1 VFNRSTLALAS
12 LIAVSIAAVG
22 FAGEP
27 RHHHP
32 EQVINSRP
40 VISLL
45 PLELDQPRRVLV
57 RKDGSVVISDWGA
70 GKVVAHKSGQ
80 TKVLAD
86 DLDQPSGLAED
97 ADGNIYVS
105 LYAGG
110 EPDKGGVLQLSQLPG
125 LKNWQRQTMA
135 STLTGPTDIAVEA
148 SGRITVAEYT
158 ANRIS
163 QIRPDGSLEVGIA
176 KLSTP
181 SSVVVDREGRLY
193 ATSSK
198 TGTVVSIP
206 SSGEP
211 IVLCDG
217 LNAPS
222 DLALDDQDA
231 LVAVSYKS
239 RSIVRIDSDKKSFKR
254 IATVPAGTIG
264 IAYQKDGNFV
274 VVNWELQTAT
284 KVTNRLLMDCPHC
297 DGKIP
302 VRLKPNLR
310 RPIF

>member
-1 VFNRSTLALAS
+1 MFNRSFLS
-12 LIAVSIAAVG
+12 PLILIVASIASPG
-22 FAGEP
+22 YGGEP
-27 RHHHP
+27 QHQHP

-45 PLELDQPRRVLV
+45 PVELDQPRRVLV
-57 RKDGSVVISDWGA
+57 RHDGAIVISDWGA
-70 GKVVAHKSGQ
+70 GKVVSWKSGQ
-80 TKVLAD
+80 TSALAE
-86 DLDQPSGLAED
+86 DLNQPAGLAED

-105 LYAGG
+105 LYADG
-110 EPDKGGVLQLSQLPG
+110 EPDKGGVLQLSRLPG
-125 LKNWQRQTMA
+125 KKNWRRQTMA

-148 SGRITVAEYT
+148 SGQITVAEYT

-163 QIRPDGSLEVGIA
+163 QIRPDGSLELGIA

-181 SSVVVDREGRLY
+181 SSVVIDREGRLF

-198 TGTVVSIP
+198 AGTVVSIP

-211 IVLCDG
+211 IVLCNG
-217 LNAPS
+217 LDAPS
-222 DLALDDQDA
+222 DLALDDEDS

-239 RSIVRIDSDKKSFKR
+239 NSIVRINSDKKTFKR
-254 IATVPAGTIG
+254 IATVPDGTIG

-274 VVNWELQTAT
+274 VVNWEMQTAT
-284 KVTNRLLMDCPHC
+284 RVTNRLLMDCPHC